1 MNAINNAIDLNV
13 LLIKQAIESF
23 AQSDARN
30 DCLGALAQSKETLE
44 SYLDSHLWLP
54 SDYEFDNDEDKKY
67 YQELGQIEEKLV
79 AESLIY
85 NDNL

>member
-13 LLIKQAIESF
+13 LLIKQAIEGF

-44 SYLDSHLWLP
+44 SHLDSHLWLP
-54 SDYEFDNDEDKKY
+54 SDYEFDNEEDKKY